1 MSNKRDYYD
10 ILNVQKSA
18 SKDDIKNA
26 YRKLALQY
34 HPDRN
39 KSPGA
44 EEKFKEI
51 SEAYAVL
58 SDDQKRKRYD
68 TYGHVGTE
76 DVFRGSEANF
86 DEIFR
91 DMGFGGFRD
100 IFEQIFGGRG
110 GFGGMGGAGDP
121 FGFGFSFGGGGARR
135 KGRDILYDVELSLEE
150 VLKGRK
156 DEIELPK
163 LEKCGNCNGSG
174 AAPGTKPRKCSV
186 CNGQG
191 QTRRVYSQN
200 RFSTFVSL
208 EPCQTCHGQGE
219 IIDKPCN
226 ICNGSGKLRKNKKIK
241 LEIPAGVEDGMT
253 LQLRG
258 EGEPSEIGNPGDL
271 LLRIHVKP
279 HPQFERLEDGHLL
292 HNLDLH
298 YTDLALGTEIRVPTL
313 DGREKVKI
321 PQGTQPN
328 TILRIKGKGLP
339 HYGGYG
345 KGDELIRVNVKVP
358 TSLNEVQKSLLKELD
373 KQFKYKEEEE
383 EEKIR
388 QHF

>member
-1 MSNKRDYYD
+1 MSGNKRDYYEV
-10 ILNVQKSA
+10 LGVHRSA
-18 SKDDIKNA
+18 NKEEIKNT

-58 SDDQKRKRYD
+58 SDDEKRKRYD
-68 TYGHVGTE
+68 TYGHVGAE
-76 DVFRGSEANF
+76 EVFRGSEANF
-86 DEIFR
+86 DEVFR

-100 IFEQIFGGRG
+100 IFEQIFGGGGRG
-110 GFGGMGGAGDP
+110 GFGSARNDP
-121 FGFGFSFGGGGARR
+121 FGFGFSFGGGRR
-135 KGRDILYDVELSLEE
+135 KGRDIIYDVELSLEE

-163 LEKCGNCNGSG
+163 LEKCSNCGGSG
-174 AAPGTKPRKCSV
+174 SAPGTKPRKCSV

-208 EPCQTCHGQGE
+208 EPCRTCQGQGE
-219 IIDKPCN
+219 IIDKPCTV
-226 ICNGSGKLRKNKKIK
+226 CSGSGRFKKNKKLK

-253 LQLRG
+253 LQLQG
-258 EGEPSEIGNPGDL
+258 EGEPSENGIAGDL
-271 LLRIHVKP
+271 LIRVHVRP
-279 HPQFERLEDGHLL
+279 HSIFERLEDGHLL
-292 HNLDLH
+292 YNLNLKF
-298 YTDLALGTEIRVPTL
+298 TDLTLGTDVKVPTL
-313 DGREKVKI
+313 DGHEKLKI

-328 TILRIKGKGLP
+328 TILNIRGKGLA
-339 HYGGYG
+339 HYGNYG
-345 KGDELIRVNVKVP
+345 RGDQLVRINVKIP
-358 TSLNEVQKSLLKELD
+358 TKLNDRQKLLLKELD
-373 KQFKYKEEEE
+373 KEFRNNEYA
-383 EEKIR
+383 
-388 QHF
+388 

>member
-1 MSNKRDYYD
+1 MSGNKRDYYEV
-10 ILNVQKSA
+10 LGVQRSA
-18 SKDDIKNA
+18 NKEEIKNS

-58 SDDQKRKRYD
+58 SDDEKRKRYD
-68 TYGHVGTE
+68 TYGHVGAE
-76 DVFRGSEANF
+76 EVFRGSEANF
-86 DEIFR
+86 DEVFK

-100 IFEQIFGGRG
+100 IFEQIFGGGGRG
-110 GFGGMGGAGDP
+110 GFGSARNDP
-121 FGFGFSFGGGGARR
+121 FGFGFSFGGGRR
-135 KGRDILYDVELSLEE
+135 KGRDIIYDVELSLEE

-163 LEKCGNCNGSG
+163 LEKCSNCGGSG
-174 AAPGTKPRKCSV
+174 SAPGTKPRKCSV

-208 EPCQTCHGQGE
+208 EPCRTCQGQGE
-219 IIDKPCN
+219 IIDKPCTV
-226 ICNGSGKLRKNKKIK
+226 CSGSGRFKKNKKLK

-253 LQLRG
+253 LQLQG
-258 EGEPSEIGNPGDL
+258 EGEPSENGIAGDL
-271 LLRIHVKP
+271 LIRVHVRP
-279 HPQFERLEDGHLL
+279 HSIFERLEDGHLL
-292 HNLDLH
+292 YNLNLKF
-298 YTDLALGTEIRVPTL
+298 TDLTLGTDVKVPTL
-313 DGREKVKI
+313 DGHEKLKI

-328 TILRIKGKGLP
+328 TILNIRGKGLP
-339 HYGGYG
+339 HYGNYR
-345 KGDELIRVNVKVP
+345 KGDQLVRINVKIP
-358 TSLNEVQKSLLKELD
+358 TKLNDRQKLLLKELD
-373 KQFKYKEEEE
+373 KEFRNNGEDA
-383 EEKIR
+383 
-388 QHF
+388 

>member
-1 MSNKRDYYD
+1 MSGNKRDYYEVLG
-10 ILNVQKSA
+10 IQRSA
-18 SKDDIKNA
+18 NKEEIKNS

-58 SDDQKRKRYD
+58 SDDEKRKRYD
-68 TYGHVGTE
+68 TYGHVGAE
-76 DVFRGSEANF
+76 EVFRGSEANF
-86 DEIFR
+86 DEVFK

-100 IFEQIFGGRG
+100 IFEQIFGGGGRG
-110 GFGGMGGAGDP
+110 GFGSARNDP
-121 FGFGFSFGGGGARR
+121 FGFGFSFGGGRK
-135 KGRDILYDVELSLEE
+135 KGRDIIYDVELSLEE

-163 LEKCGNCNGSG
+163 LEKCSNCGGSG
-174 AAPGTKPRKCSV
+174 SAPGTKPRKCSV

-208 EPCQTCHGQGE
+208 EPCRTCQGQGE
-219 IIDKPCN
+219 IIDKPCTV
-226 ICNGSGKLRKNKKIK
+226 CSGSGRFKKNKKLK

-253 LQLRG
+253 LQLQG
-258 EGEPSEIGNPGDL
+258 EGEPSENGIAGDL
-271 LLRIHVKP
+271 LIRVHVRP
-279 HPQFERLEDGHLL
+279 HSIFERLEEGHLL
-292 HNLDLH
+292 YNLNLKF
-298 YTDLALGTEIRVPTL
+298 TDLALGTDVKVPTL
-313 DGREKVKI
+313 DGHEKLKI

-328 TILRIKGKGLP
+328 TILNIRGKGLP
-339 HYGGYG
+339 HYGNYG
-345 KGDELIRVNVKVP
+345 KGDQLVRINVKIP
-358 TSLNEVQKSLLKELD
+358 TKLNDRQKLLLKELE
-373 KQFKYKEEEE
+373 KEF
-383 EEKIR
+383 R
-388 QHF
+388 NNGQDA

>member
-1 MSNKRDYYD
+1 MSGNKRDYYEVLG
-10 ILNVQKSA
+10 IQRSA
-18 SKDDIKNA
+18 NKEDIKNS

-58 SDDQKRKRYD
+58 SDDEKRKRYD
-68 TYGHVGTE
+68 TYGHVGAE
-76 DVFRGSEANF
+76 EVFRGSEANF
-86 DEIFR
+86 DEVFK

-100 IFEQIFGGRG
+100 IFEQIFGGGGRG
-110 GFGGMGGAGDP
+110 GFGSARNDP
-121 FGFGFSFGGGGARR
+121 FGFGFSFGGGRK
-135 KGRDILYDVELSLEE
+135 KGRDIIYDVELSLEE

-163 LEKCGNCNGSG
+163 LEKCSNCGGSG
-174 AAPGTKPRKCSV
+174 SAPGTKPRKCSV

-208 EPCQTCHGQGE
+208 EPCRTCQGQGE
-219 IIDKPCN
+219 IIDKPCTV
-226 ICNGSGKLRKNKKIK
+226 CNGSGRFKKNKKLK

-253 LQLRG
+253 LQLQG
-258 EGEPSEIGNPGDL
+258 EGEPSENGIAGDL
-271 LLRIHVKP
+271 LIRVHVRP
-279 HPQFERLEDGHLL
+279 HSIFERLEDGHLL
-292 HNLDLH
+292 YNLNLKF
-298 YTDLALGTEIRVPTL
+298 TDLALGIDVKVPTL
-313 DGREKVKI
+313 DGHEKLKI

-328 TILRIKGKGLP
+328 TILNIRGKGLP
-339 HYGGYG
+339 HYGNYE
-345 KGDELIRVNVKVP
+345 KGDQLVRINVKIP
-358 TSLNEVQKSLLKELD
+358 TKLNDRQKLLLKELD
-373 KQFKYKEEEE
+373 KEFRNNGEDA
-383 EEKIR
+383 
-388 QHF
+388 

>member
-1 MSNKRDYYD
+1 MSGNKRDYYEVLG
-10 ILNVQKSA
+10 IQRSA
-18 SKDDIKNA
+18 NKEEIKNS

-58 SDDQKRKRYD
+58 SDDEKRKRYD
-68 TYGHVGTE
+68 TYGHVGAE
-76 DVFRGSEANF
+76 EVFRGSEANF
-86 DEIFR
+86 DEVFK

-100 IFEQIFGGRG
+100 IFEQIFGGGGRG
-110 GFGGMGGAGDP
+110 GFGSARNDP
-121 FGFGFSFGGGGARR
+121 FGFGFSFGGGRK
-135 KGRDILYDVELSLEE
+135 KGRDIIYDVELSLEE

-163 LEKCGNCNGSG
+163 LEKCSNCGGSG
-174 AAPGTKPRKCSV
+174 SAPGTKPRKCSV

-208 EPCQTCHGQGE
+208 EPCRTCQGQGE
-219 IIDKPCN
+219 IIDKPCTV
-226 ICNGSGKLRKNKKIK
+226 CSGSGRFKKNKKLK

-253 LQLRG
+253 LQLQG
-258 EGEPSEIGNPGDL
+258 EGEPSENGIAGDL
-271 LLRIHVKP
+271 LIRVHVRP
-279 HPQFERLEDGHLL
+279 HSIFERLEDGHLL
-292 HNLDLH
+292 YNLNLKF
-298 YTDLALGTEIRVPTL
+298 TDLALGTDVKVPTL
-313 DGREKVKI
+313 DGHEKLKI

-328 TILRIKGKGLP
+328 TILNIRGKGLP
-339 HYGGYG
+339 HYGHYG
-345 KGDELIRVNVKVP
+345 KGDQLVRINVKIP
-358 TSLNEVQKSLLKELD
+358 TKLNDRQKLLLKELD
-373 KQFKYKEEEE
+373 KEFRNNGEDA
-383 EEKIR
+383 
-388 QHF
+388 